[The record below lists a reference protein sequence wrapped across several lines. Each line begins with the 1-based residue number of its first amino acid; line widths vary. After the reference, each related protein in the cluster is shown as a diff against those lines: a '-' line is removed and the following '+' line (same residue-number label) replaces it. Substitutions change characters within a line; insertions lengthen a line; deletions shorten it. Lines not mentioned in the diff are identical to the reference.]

1 MRRLL
6 PYLLPLLLMAACSKD
21 TPSEVDPVSPVPT
34 AIGLSDDAFTLPQS
48 GGELSLTVTAPARPK
63 LTDLPDWVRLTDGT
77 FKDYRITF
85 SLKVAANA
93 SDEAREALVLVTAAG
108 VPSVSFSI
116 HQEGPVV
123 PEPGKDPSGWENAAA
138 AARNMGTGWN
148 LGNTLESHSGD
159 VNHMWIEAW
168 SDRSPSVYEK
178 AWGQPVTTRALF
190 HMFKE
195 AGFHAI
201 RIPVTWYPHMGT
213 MTLRDT
219 EHWDLLSGWDGY
231 AIDPVWMARV
241 REVVD
246 YVIDE
251 GMYCILNVH
260 HDTGDAST
268 TWLKADRQYYET
280 YKERY
285 CALWTQIATE
295 FRDYDHK
302 LLFESFNEML
312 DGKNTWNYSTSE
324 AHGIIN
330 QYNADFV
337 RTVRATG
344 GNNAHRNLI
353 LNTYAA
359 SPLPQVLQDFVLPE
373 DSAADHLL
381 AEVHSYAPYQ
391 FAFDVQSGAKTEFDD
406 WCAAEVRRQ
415 IQYIYDG
422 LISRG
427 IPCIIGEY
435 GCTSARSEAEIAKQ
449 CACYIE
455 AAARYGIPCFCWMLL
470 SDGED
475 RAVPTWTMPALKDA
489 ILKAYLEN
497 RKP

>member
-34 AIGLSDDAFTLPQS
+34 AISLSDDAFTLPQS
-48 GGELSLTVTAPARPK
+48 GGELSLTITAPARPK

-77 FKDYRITF
+77 FKDYRITL

-116 HQEGPVV
+116 RQEGPVV

-138 AARNMGTGWN
+138 AARSMGTGWN

-219 EHWDLLSGWDGY
+219 EGSSLRLGRLRNRS
-231 AIDPVWMARV
+231 R
-241 REVVD
+241 
-246 YVIDE
+246 
-251 GMYCILNVH
+251 
-260 HDTGDAST
+260 
-268 TWLKADRQYYET
+268 
-280 YKERY
+280 
-285 CALWTQIATE
+285 
-295 FRDYDHK
+295 
-302 LLFESFNEML
+302 L
-312 DGKNTWNYSTSE
+312 DGPCQ
-324 AHGIIN
+324 G
-330 QYNADFV
+330 
-337 RTVRATG
+337 
-344 GNNAHRNLI
+344 
-353 LNTYAA
+353 
-359 SPLPQVLQDFVLPE
+359 
-373 DSAADHLL
+373 
-381 AEVHSYAPYQ
+381 
-391 FAFDVQSGAKTEFDD
+391 
-406 WCAAEVRRQ
+406 
-415 IQYIYDG
+415 
-422 LISRG
+422 SR
-427 IPCIIGEY
+427 
-435 GCTSARSEAEIAKQ
+435 
-449 CACYIE
+449 
-455 AAARYGIPCFCWMLL
+455 
-470 SDGED
+470 
-475 RAVPTWTMPALKDA
+475 
-489 ILKAYLEN
+489 
-497 RKP
+497 